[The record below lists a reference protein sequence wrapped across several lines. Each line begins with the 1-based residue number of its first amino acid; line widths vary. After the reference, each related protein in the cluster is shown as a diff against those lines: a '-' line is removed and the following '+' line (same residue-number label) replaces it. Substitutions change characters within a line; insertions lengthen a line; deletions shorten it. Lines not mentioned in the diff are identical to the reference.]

1 MELTTRKNFYKTK
14 VKESEEASLKIGEN
28 LDEFI
33 TFFEEF
39 RKSQIDLSLQQ
50 SKPVRPQNQRNR
62 VQN

>member
-1 MELTTRKNFYKTK
+1 MELTTRKNFYRTK
-14 VKESEEASLKIGEN
+14 VKESEESSLKIGEN

-50 SKPVRPQNQRNR
+50 SKPVRPQN
-62 VQN
+62 